1 MRGLCATS
9 SKPAEEIKLLKE
21 SRIIIVDQLLL
32 IYLMCFQHFI
42 DSVDDLSKAWSLV
55 MTQVPAVVHQ

>member
-1 MRGLCATS
+1 MS
-9 SKPAEEIKLLKE
+9 SKPAEEIKLMKE
-21 SRIIIVDQLLL
+21 SRIIMIVDRLLL

-42 DSVDDLSKAWSLV
+42 NSVDDLSKAWPLV